1 MSSLALHPAMSH
13 KVLSLR
19 QDRVP
24 HQGEVP
30 LSHAATGGSGEGLKT
45 VQPKAGFYLEIFL

>member
-13 KVLSLR
+13 KVFSLR